1 MELGLS
7 VALDRARDTGLV
19 PRRLARA
26 TYHSRQRRAHHRA
39 ARRQLAICGPSNVLL
54 AAKRTV
60 DIVGASFGLLVL
72 APLMIGIAIA
82 IKATSRGPIFFRQKR
97 YGYHN
102 RRFFIYKFRTMYT
115 HLSDYRGTRQTTPGD
130 PRVTPVGR
138 ILRATH
144 LDELPQLWNVLRGE
158 MSFVGPRPERAVFV
172 EQLERVIPGYINRLA
187 IRPGITGLS
196 QLRSG
201 YDESLRS
208 VRRKI
213 RYDLLYV
220 RRGCTLLDAKI
231 ILDTVLLVI
240 GLSGG
245 CGLRRVPVRVTAS
258 RRPLA
263 TVTPIRFD
271 LTASLNREGR

>member
-1 MELGLS
+1 MSPTLVHRVQLK
-7 VALDRARDTGLV
+7 RAFDV
-19 PRRLARA
+19 VFAFA
-26 TYHSRQRRAHHRA
+26 
-39 ARRQLAICGPSNVLL
+39 
-54 AAKRTV
+54 
-60 DIVGASFGLLVL
+60 GLLTVL
-72 APLMIGIAIA
+72 PLLVVIAIA
-82 IKATSRGPIFFRQKR
+82 VWAGDRGPVFFAQERIGR
-97 YGYHN
+97 Y
-102 RRFFIYKFRTMYT
+102 RRPFRIYKFRTMILNAERST
-115 HLSDYRGTRQTTPGD
+115 GPTWSWTGD

-144 LDELPQLWNVLRGE
+144 LDEFPQLWNVLRGE

-201 YDESLRS
+201 YDDSVRS

-220 RRGCTLLDAKI
+220 RRGCTLLDTMI
-231 ILDTVLLVI
+231 IMDTFLLMG

-245 CGLRRVPVRVTAS
+245 LMLRKAEIRITKP

-263 TVTPIRFD
+263 TVIPFN
-271 LTASLNREGR
+271 S

>member
-1 MELGLS
+1 MSPTLIRRVQLK
-7 VALDRARDTGLV
+7 RAFDLV
-19 PRRLARA
+19 FACA
-26 TYHSRQRRAHHRA
+26 
-39 ARRQLAICGPSNVLL
+39 GLL
-54 AAKRTV
+54 AV
-60 DIVGASFGLLVL
+60 LPLLAV
-72 APLMIGIAIA
+72 IAAVIWA
-82 IKATSRGPIFFRQKR
+82 GDRGPVIFAQERLGR
-97 YGYHN
+97 Y
-102 RRFFIYKFRTMYT
+102 RRPFHMYKFRTMVL
-115 HLSDYRGTRQTTPGD
+115 HAEITTGPTWSWAGD
-130 PRVTPVGR
+130 PRVTPAGR

-201 YDESLRS
+201 YDDSLSS

-220 RRGCTLLDAKI
+220 RKGCTLLDAKI
-231 ILDTVLLVI
+231 VLDTFLRLG
-240 GLSGG
+240 GLSR
-245 CGLRRVPVRVTAS
+245 GLAGKAAVPVTTP

-263 TVTPIRFD
+263 TVRPINS
-271 LTASLNREGR
+271 LTVQNLDSGRM

>member
-1 MELGLS
+1 MHRVQLK
-7 VALDRARDTGLV
+7 RAFDLV
-19 PRRLARA
+19 FAFAGFL
-26 TYHSRQRRAHHRA
+26 T
-39 ARRQLAICGPSNVLL
+39 VL
-54 AAKRTV
+54 
-60 DIVGASFGLLVL
+60 
-72 APLMIGIAIA
+72 PLMAVTAVAVWAGD
-82 IKATSRGPIFFRQKR
+82 RGPVFYAQERLGRYRRPFRM
-97 YGYHN
+97 
-102 RRFFIYKFRTMYT
+102 YKFRTMV
-115 HLSDYRGTRQTTPGD
+115 LNAELTTGPTWSWAGD
-130 PRVTPVGR
+130 PRVTPIGR

-201 YDESLRS
+201 YDDSLRS

-220 RRGCTLLDAKI
+220 RRGCTLLDAMI
-231 ILDTVLLVI
+231 IMDTFLLMG

-245 CGLRRVPVRVTAS
+245 LALRKAPVRVTTT

-263 TVTPIRFD
+263 SVRPFN
-271 LTASLNREGR
+271 S

>member
-1 MELGLS
+1 MHRVQLK
-7 VALDRARDTGLV
+7 RAFDLVFSFAGLV
-19 PRRLARA
+19 IVLP
-26 TYHSRQRRAHHRA
+26 
-39 ARRQLAICGPSNVLL
+39 LL
-54 AAKRTV
+54 AV
-60 DIVGASFGLLVL
+60 
-72 APLMIGIAIA
+72 IAA
-82 IKATSRGPIFFRQKR
+82 AVWAGDRDQVFFAQERLGR
-97 YGYHN
+97 Y
-102 RRFFIYKFRTMYT
+102 RRPFRMLKFRTMVL
-115 HLSDYRGTRQTTPGD
+115 HAERTTGPTWSWTDD
-130 PRVTPVGR
+130 PRVTRVGR

-158 MSFVGPRPERAVFV
+158 MSFVGPRPERAVFAD
-172 EQLERVIPGYINRLA
+172 QLERVIPGYINRLA

-231 ILDTVLLVI
+231 VLDTFLMMV

-245 CGLRRVPVRVTAS
+245 WALGRAPVRVAVS

-263 TVTPIRFD
+263 TVTPIRSD
-271 LTASLNREGR
+271 ASDSRNHGGR

>member
-1 MELGLS
+1 MSPSLIRRVQLK
-7 VALDRARDTGLV
+7 RAFDLV
-19 PRRLARA
+19 FAFA
-26 TYHSRQRRAHHRA
+26 
-39 ARRQLAICGPSNVLL
+39 
-54 AAKRTV
+54 
-60 DIVGASFGLLVL
+60 GLLTVL
-72 APLMIGIAIA
+72 PLLVVIAIA
-82 IKATSRGPIFFRQKR
+82 VWAGDRGPVFFVQERIGR
-97 YGYHN
+97 Y
-102 RRFFIYKFRTMYT
+102 RRPFRMYKFRTMI
-115 HLSDYRGTRQTTPGD
+115 LNAERTTGPTWSWAGD
-130 PRVTPVGR
+130 PRVTHVGR

-144 LDELPQLWNVLRGE
+144 LDEFPQLWNVLRGE

-201 YDESLRS
+201 YDDSMRS

-220 RRGCTLLDAKI
+220 RRGCTLLDAMI
-231 ILDTVLLVI
+231 IMDTFLLMG

-245 CGLRRVPVRVTAS
+245 LMLRKAEVRVTAA

-263 TVTPIRFD
+263 TVTP
-271 LTASLNREGR
+271 LNSLWTRP

>member
-1 MELGLS
+1 MTPTLM
-7 VALDRARDTGLV
+7 
-19 PRRLARA
+19 
-26 TYHSRQRRAHHRA
+26 HRV
-39 ARRQLAICGPSNVLL
+39 QL
-54 AAKRTV
+54 KRTFDLV
-60 DIVGASFGLLVL
+60 FAFAGLIAVMPLLVV
-72 APLMIGIAIA
+72 IAA
-82 IKATSRGPIFFRQKR
+82 AVWAGDRGPVFFAQERVGR
-97 YGYHN
+97 Y
-102 RRFFIYKFRTMYT
+102 RRPFHVLKFRTMVMDAE
-115 HLSDYRGTRQTTPGD
+115 STTGPTWSWNGD
-130 PRVTPVGR
+130 PRVTAVGR

-220 RRGCTLLDAKI
+220 SRGCTLLDAKI
-231 ILDTVLLVI
+231 ILDTVLLVT
-240 GLSGG
+240 GLLGG

-271 LTASLNREGR
+271 LTESLNREGR

>member
-1 MELGLS
+1 MSPTLIHRVQLK
-7 VALDRARDTGLV
+7 RAFDVVFAFAG
-19 PRRLARA
+19 
-26 TYHSRQRRAHHRA
+26 
-39 ARRQLAICGPSNVLL
+39 LL
-54 AAKRTV
+54 AV
-60 DIVGASFGLLVL
+60 LPLLAV
-72 APLMIGIAIA
+72 IAVVVWA
-82 IKATSRGPIFFRQKR
+82 GDRGPALFAQERLGR
-97 YGYHN
+97 Y
-102 RRFFIYKFRTMYT
+102 RRPFHMYKFRTMVLDAERAT
-115 HLSDYRGTRQTTPGD
+115 GPTWSWTGD

-138 ILRATH
+138 VLRATH

-172 EQLERVIPGYINRLA
+172 EQLERVIPGYTNRLA

-201 YDESLRS
+201 YDDSLRS

-220 RRGCTLLDAKI
+220 RRGCTLLDTMI
-231 ILDTVLLVI
+231 IMDTFLMMG

-245 CGLRRVPVRVTAS
+245 LALRKAAVRVTTP

-263 TVTPIRFD
+263 TVIPLQFD
-271 LTASLNREGR
+271 SLNHGGR

>member
-1 MELGLS
+1 M
-7 VALDRARDTGLV
+7 
-19 PRRLARA
+19 
-26 TYHSRQRRAHHRA
+26 QRVRVKRVFDFVFAFA
-39 ARRQLAICGPSNVLL
+39 GLL
-54 AAKRTV
+54 A
-60 DIVGASFGLLVL
+60 VL
-72 APLMIGIAIA
+72 PLMVVIAVA
-82 IKATSRGPIFFRQKR
+82 VRAGDRGPVIFAQERLGR
-97 YGYHN
+97 Y
-102 RRFFIYKFRTMYT
+102 RRPFHMYKFRTMVR
-115 HLSDYRGTRQTTPGD
+115 HAERTTGPTWSWAGD

-172 EQLERVIPGYINRLA
+172 EELERVIPGYINRLA

-201 YDESLRS
+201 YDDSLRS

-220 RRGCTLLDAKI
+220 RRGCALLDAKI
-231 ILDTVLLVI
+231 ILETFLLMA

-245 CGLRRVPVRVTAS
+245 LALRRVQVRVTAPQ
-258 RRPLA
+258 RPLA
-263 TVTPIRFD
+263 TVTRLRFD
-271 LTASLNREGR
+271 HSEPLNQEGR